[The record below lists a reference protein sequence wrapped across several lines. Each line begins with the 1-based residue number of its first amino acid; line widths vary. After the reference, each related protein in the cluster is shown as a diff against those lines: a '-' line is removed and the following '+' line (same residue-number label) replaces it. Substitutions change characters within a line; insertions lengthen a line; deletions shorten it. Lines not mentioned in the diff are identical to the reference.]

1 MPPRKP
7 EEEKE
12 VLEWVESV
20 LEEPLPKGDFEEVS
34 SEILGVKIEVTQY
47 RLLCRC

>member
-12 VLEWVESV
+12 VLGWVEAV
-20 LEEPLPKGDFEEVS
+20 LDEPLPKGDFEEVS
-34 SEILGVKIEVTQY
+34 HSQP
-47 RLLCRC
+47 LCLRSR